1 MNELQQSADAAMTG
15 LNGFDWIVLAIV
27 IISMLVGMA
36 RGLGREILSLAGWV
50 AAFVGANLLAKPLAN
65 SLTAMTDNVTLR
77 YLVGWTLVFVA
88 ILAIFSV
95 LGGLVGK
102 QLRQP
107 GFNVGNRA
115 LGGGFG
121 ILRGLV
127 IAMVVTL
134 GLKGMLPRSEQGW
147 LDDAELMPT
156 LEAMADWFSE
166 NFDDLLDAQPVE
178 AVGDKLDSTD
188 ML

>member
-1 MNELQQSADAAMTG
+1 MNELQQGADAAVNAF
-15 LNGFDWIVLAIV
+15 NGFDWIVVAITLV
-27 IISMLVGMA
+27 SMLVGMA

-50 AAFVGANLLAKPLAN
+50 AAFVGANLLAKPLAD

-88 ILAIFSV
+88 VLAIFSV
-95 LGGLVGK
+95 LGGMVGK

-107 GFNVGNRA
+107 GFNIGNRA

-134 GLKGMLPRSEQGW
+134 ALKGMLPRSEQDW
-147 LDDAELMPT
+147 LDDALLMPT

-178 AVGDKLDSTD
+178 AVGDKIDSTD